1 MSAIA
6 EASLELTVTSAD
18 GITVHHKSKKRWSP
32 AAALVNGK
40 RETVSL
46 TASTFTALSPPT
58 GARAVAILLPTS
70 ATSLTLKGVTGDG
83 TGIAISPSSSFVGVD
98 CLISLG
104 GSPSIG
110 IANGSASAVS
120 VDVIWL

>member
-6 EASLELTVTSAD
+6 EVSLEITVSSAD
-18 GITVHHKSKKRWSP
+18 GLTIHHKGKKRWSP

-46 TASTFTALSPPT
+46 TASAFTALSPPT
-58 GARAVAILLPTS
+58 GAKAVAILLPTT

-83 TGIAISPSSSFVGVD
+83 TGIAISPSSAFPGID

-104 GSPSIG
+104 ATPSIG
-110 IANGSASAVS
+110 IANGATSAVS
-120 VDVIWL
+120 IEVIWI